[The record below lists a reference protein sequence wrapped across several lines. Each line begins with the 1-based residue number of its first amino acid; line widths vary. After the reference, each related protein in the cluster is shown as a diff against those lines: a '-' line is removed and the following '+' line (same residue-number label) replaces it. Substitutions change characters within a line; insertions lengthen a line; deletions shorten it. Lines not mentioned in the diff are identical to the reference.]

1 MQYKNLFSE
10 GRIGKVVIKNRVV
23 MPPLEVG
30 MANYDGT
37 PSEQIINYLEA
48 RAKGG
53 AGLIISEFTRVNDLH
68 GAAHPRQLALSRD
81 RHVEPMKK
89 LVDRIHKHDA
99 KFFFQLHHPGRQN
112 LSLMVLSWPMLQLT
126 GKIVPGFWK
135 IFPYMIPATEWC
147 YENVW
152 APAVVAPSAVP
163 CNYSNQKTRAL
174 KNSEIKSLVNDFIN
188 GAIRA
193 KKCGADGVELH
204 AAHGYLIQQFLSTR
218 TNKRTDEYGGS
229 LENRMRFL
237 LEMIAGIKR
246 ECGADFPVIVRLAV
260 DEYYRCIG
268 ETDCGIE
275 LTEGIEMARRLEK
288 AGVDAIDVSS
298 ATYETMNYW
307 LEPTTFATGW
317 RKNLAQA
324 VKDSVNIPV
333 IAANLIRSP
342 EQAEDQLVQGVQDFV
357 ALGRPYLADPEWAS
371 KSFAGKTADIK
382 RCINCLWC
390 FESLN
395 INARKGLPLECAVNP
410 RLGRERE
417 TAQAVKNG
425 NGRIV
430 AVVGAG
436 PAGLMAAQTLAEKGF
451 KVEVFEK
458 NAFVGGQLQLANKP
472 PKKEK
477 IGWCFTDLEN
487 AAKKNGAVFHFE
499 TEVTPDTIAKLNPY
513 AVIVATGGSAVKPP
527 IPGGDQSH
535 VCTVTEILNG
545 SVKVNG
551 KKIAVI
557 GSGMTGLE
565 TAEKLAEDGNSILI
579 VEMLEKIGPDAYQQ
593 NFDDIMSR
601 LKDYKPEFIAGH
613 KLVRIKPDAVV
624 LENVLNGQKIER
636 QVQQVVLAVGV
647 RPDNALAK
655 ALEKST
661 ARVFIIGDASKIGR
675 IVDATRAGFDVAWNM
690 E

>member
-1 MQYKNLFSE
+1 MQYQNLFSA
-10 GRIGKVVIKNRVV
+10 GRIGKVVIKNRIV
-23 MPPLEVG
+23 MPPVEVG

-37 PSEQIINYLEA
+37 PSEQIMNYLEA
-48 RAKGG
+48 RAEGG
-53 AGLIISEFTRVNDLH
+53 AGLIIPGITRVNDLH
-68 GAAHPRQLALSRD
+68 GAAHPRQLALSHN
-81 RHVEPMKK
+81 RHIEPMKK

-99 KFFFQLHHPGRQN
+99 KIFIQLHHPGRQS
-112 LSLMVLSWPMLQLT
+112 LSLMVLSWPMLQVT

-135 IFPYMIPATEWC
+135 IFPHMVPATEWF
-147 YENVW
+147 YENIW

-163 CNYSNQKTRAL
+163 CQHSKQKTRAL
-174 KNSEIKSLVNDFIN
+174 KNAEIKSLVNDFVH

-193 KKCGADGVELH
+193 KKSGADGVELH

-237 LEMIAGIKR
+237 LEMIDGIR
-246 ECGADFPVIVRLAV
+246 YACGVDFPVIVRLSV

-275 LTEGIEMARRLEK
+275 LAEGVEMARRLEK

-324 VKDSVNIPV
+324 VKDAIKIPV

-342 EQAEDQLVQGVQDFV
+342 GQAEDQLSQGVQDFV
-357 ALGRPYLADPEWAS
+357 ALGRQHLADPEWAN
-371 KSFAGKTADIK
+371 KSFAGRTADIK

-395 INARKGLPLECAVNP
+395 INGRKGLPLECAVNP

-417 TAQAVKNG
+417 TAQAAQSGK
-425 NGRIV
+425 GRVV

-436 PAGLMAAQTLAEKGF
+436 PAGLMAAETLAGRGF
-451 KVEVFEK
+451 QVEVFEK

-477 IGWCFTDLEN
+477 IGWCFNDLEN
-487 AAKKNGAVFHFE
+487 AARRNGAVIHCGVE
-499 TEVTPDTIAKLNPY
+499 CSPEMIIKLNPY
-513 AVIVATGGSAVKPP
+513 AVIVATGGSAIKPP
-527 IPGGDQSH
+527 IPGSDQLH

-545 SVKVNG
+545 SVNVAG
-551 KKIAVI
+551 KKVAVI

-593 NFDDIMSR
+593 NFDDVMSR
-601 LKDYKPEFIAGH
+601 LKDCNPEFIAGQ
-613 KLVRIKPDAVV
+613 KLVQIKPDAVV

-636 QVQQVVLAVGV
+636 PAQQVVLAVGV
-647 RPDNALAK
+647 RPHDALAK
-655 ALEKST
+655 ALDKKI
-661 ARVFIIGDASKIGR
+661 ARVFTIGDASRIGR
-675 IVDATRAGFDVAWNM
+675 IADATRTGFDAAWNL